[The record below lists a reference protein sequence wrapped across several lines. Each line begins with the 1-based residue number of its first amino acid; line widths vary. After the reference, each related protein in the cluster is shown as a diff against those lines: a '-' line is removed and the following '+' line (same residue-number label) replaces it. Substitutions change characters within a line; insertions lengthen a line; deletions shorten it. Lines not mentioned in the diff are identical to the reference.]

1 MENKDS
7 QWLIDLIESL
17 KDAGEIYNETD
28 FCKKTGI
35 NKTFISDMKAGRAV
49 ITEQTV
55 RKIKQAFP
63 SCFGLS
69 PSKDNVDPCLL
80 CEEKDKRI
88 AFMEKYIT
96 RLEDENARLRKQLGM
111 EEVKKIG

>member
-7 QWLIDLIESL
+7 QWLIGIIESL
-17 KDAGEIYNETD
+17 KAAGEIYNETD

-35 NKTFISDMKAGRAV
+35 NKSFISDMKAGRSV

-55 RKIKQAFP
+55 RKIQQAFP
-63 SCFGLS
+63 SSFGLS
-69 PSKDNVDPCLL
+69 TVHENEVPCPL

-88 AFMEKYIT
+88 AFMEKYISL
-96 RLEDENARLRKQLGM
+96 LEDENARLRKQLGM
-111 EEVKKIG
+111 EDVKKVG

>member
-7 QWLIDLIESL
+7 QWLIDIIESL
-17 KDAGEIYNETD
+17 KSAGEIYNETD
-28 FCKKTGI
+28 FCKKTGL
-35 NKTFISDMKAGRAV
+35 NKSFISDMKAGRSV

-63 SCFGLS
+63 NSFGLTAHE
-69 PSKDNVDPCLL
+69 NEEPCPL

-88 AFMEKYIT
+88 AFMEKYIS
-96 RLEDENARLRKQLGM
+96 RLEDENAQLRKQLGM
-111 EEVKKIG
+111 DEVKKVG

>member
-35 NKTFISDMKAGRAV
+35 NKTFLSDMKAGRHA

-55 RKIKQAFP
+55 RKIKKAFP

-69 PSKDNVDPCLL
+69 TSNGSEEPCPL

-88 AFMEKYIT
+88 AFMEKYIS
-96 RLEDENARLRKQLGM
+96 RLEEENARLRKQLGM
-111 EEVKKIG
+111 EEVKKVG

>member
-7 QWLIDLIESL
+7 QWLIDIIESL
-17 KDAGEIYNETD
+17 KSAGEIYNETD
-28 FCKKTGI
+28 FCKKTRI
-35 NKTFISDMKAGRAV
+35 RKSFISDMKAGRAV

-63 SCFGLS
+63 NSFGLS
-69 PSKDNVDPCLL
+69 TAHENENSCPL

-88 AFMEKYIT
+88 AFMEKYIS
-96 RLEDENARLRKQLGM
+96 RLEDENAQLRKQLGM
-111 EEVKKIG
+111 DEVKKVG

>member
-17 KDAGEIYNETD
+17 KDSGEIYNETD
-28 FCKKTGI
+28 FAKKTGL
-35 NKTFISDMKAGRAV
+35 NKSFISDMKAGRSA
-49 ITEQTV
+49 ITEQTI

-69 PSKDNVDPCLL
+69 TTYENNEPCPL

-88 AFMEKYIT
+88 AFMEKYIS
-96 RLEDENARLRKQLGM
+96 RLEEENARLRKQLGM
-111 EEVKKIG
+111 EEIKKVG